1 MNFTELARMRE
12 SCRNYTGEPV
22 PREKLLAILDAARMS
37 PSACNSQ
44 PWSFVV
50 ADTPDAARRAAAC
63 VQVDGANRFTDH
75 APAFLIVLE
84 EPVQLSPRIAD
95 KIDSQHFAQIDLGL
109 ITAHI
114 CLAAADLGLG
124 TCIMGIFDEEKT
136 KAYFQIPAEKRVR
149 LILSVGYSADTS
161 PRAKKRKSLEEFV
174 RFA

>member
-1 MNFTELARMRE
+1 MNFTELARTRE

-63 VQVDGANRFTDH
+63 VQVDGANKFTDH

-95 KIDSQHFAQIDLGL
+95 KIDSQRFAQIDLGL

>member
-1 MNFTELARMRE
+1 MNFTDLARMRE

-63 VQVDGANRFTDH
+63 VQVDGANKFTDH

>member
-63 VQVDGANRFTDH
+63 VQVDGSNKFTDH

>member
-63 VQVDGANRFTDH
+63 VQVDGANKFTDH

-136 KAYFQIPAEKRVR
+136 KACFQIPAEKRVR

>member
-63 VQVDGANRFTDH
+63 VQVDGANKFTDH

>member
-63 VQVDGANRFTDH
+63 VQVDGANKFTDH

-124 TCIMGIFDEEKT
+124 TCIMGIFDKEKT

>member
-63 VQVDGANRFTDH
+63 VQVDGANKFTDH

-95 KIDSQHFAQIDLGL
+95 KIDSQRFAQIDLGL

>member
-63 VQVDGANRFTDH
+63 VQVDGSNKFTDH

-95 KIDSQHFAQIDLGL
+95 KIDSQNFAQIDLGL

>member
-1 MNFTELARMRE
+1 MNFTDLARMRE

-63 VQVDGANRFTDH
+63 VQVDGANKFTDH

-84 EPVQLSPRIAD
+84 EPVQLSPRIAE

>member
-63 VQVDGANRFTDH
+63 VQVDGANKFTDH

-84 EPVQLSPRIAD
+84 EPVQLSPRIAE

>member
-44 PWSFVV
+44 PWSFIV

-63 VQVDGANRFTDH
+63 VQVDGANKFTDH

>member
-63 VQVDGANRFTDH
+63 VQVDGANKFTDH

-136 KAYFQIPAEKRVR
+136 KAYFQISAEKRVR